1 MKDRLPTFSVVIEWE
16 NVKLSDVDRA
26 RRMLRALEA
35 QLRSLRPRFS
45 DAPEIWFLH
54 DRYAIDAKALMEM
67 VAEAFSDPTLA
78 AIHFEPTR
86 DADYYEQ
93 KNVGAALAKG
103 EVVVFLDS
111 DVIPEEGWL
120 EGLLDALA
128 DPAVEVVGGN
138 TAIELDSYVSRAFAL
153 FWFFPLRADRSGLRE
168 SNHFFANNVA
178 FRSDLIRNK
187 PFPRLPVL
195 RGSCTI
201 LAQQL
206 LSEGHS
212 IRMNESSRVSHPPPN
227 GYAHVFRR
235 AMAQGHDD
243 LLLGNL
249 RLPHHYQTR
258 VANALWRFQKRVK
271 RAFKRIR
278 KEYHEVGLSW
288 LGALGAGLIAI
299 NYFAFYLVGL
309 VVSLVSPDF
318 VPRRFPV

>member
-1 MKDRLPTFSVVIEWE
+1 MNDRLPTFSLVIEWE

-26 RRMLRALEA
+26 RRMLRALEG
-35 QLRSLRPRFS
+35 QLRGLRSLFLET
-45 DAPEIWFLH
+45 PEIWFLH
-54 DRYAIDAKALMEM
+54 DRHEIDAKGLQEM
-67 VAEAFSDPTLA
+67 VGEAFPDPTLA
-78 AIHFEPTR
+78 VIHFEPTL

-103 EVVVFLDS
+103 DVVVFLDS
-111 DVIPEEGWL
+111 DVIPQDGWL
-120 EGLLDALA
+120 AGLLDALA

-138 TAIELDSYVSRAFAL
+138 TSIELDSFVSRAFAL
-153 FWFFPLRADRSGLRE
+153 FWFFPLRTGKSGLRP

-178 FRSDLIRNK
+178 FRRELIRSM

-206 LSEGHS
+206 LAEGHA
-212 IRMNESSRVSHPPPN
+212 IRMNESCRVTHPPPN

-249 RLPHHYQTR
+249 REPHRYQTR
-258 VANALWRFQKRVK
+258 LANALWRFRKRVK
-271 RAFKRIR
+271 RAAKRIR
-278 KEYHEVGLSW
+278 KEYREVGLSP
-288 LGALGAGLIAI
+288 LGALGAGLIAA